1 MATVKENEVPVEYVI
16 FDGEGY
22 VKNMSHVSESKI
34 EELAQEKIEGKSYS
48 TIREELSESGMADSE
63 ISSLI
68 RKVDELVLSQTV
80 KQASPDRAQQ
90 WYRSGLVVAVIGLIL
105 SIAFNAGIVLKNLPA
120 MVIYSPFFAGILL
133 MAYGRYQQK
142 KQSAPSDT
150 GTGAIRRKRP
160 YK

>member
-1 MATVKENEVPVEYVI
+1 
-16 FDGEGY
+16 
-22 VKNMSHVSESKI
+22 MSHVSESKI
-34 EELAQEKIEGKSYS
+34 EELARERLGGKSYS
-48 TIREELSESGMADSE
+48 TRRAALSESGMTDSE

-120 MVIYSPFFAGILL
+120 MVIYSPFFAGILM

-142 KQSAPSDT
+142 KQSAPPDS
-150 GTGAIRRKRP
+150 GTGAIRSRRP

>member
-1 MATVKENEVPVEYVI
+1 MT
-16 FDGEGY
+16 
-22 VKNMSHVSESKI
+22 ESKI
-34 EELAQEKIEGKSYS
+34 EELAREKMEGKSYS
-48 TIREELSESGMADSE
+48 TIREDLSESGMADSE
-63 ISSLI
+63 IANLI
-68 RKVDELVLSQTV
+68 RQVDERVLSQTI

-90 WYRSGLVVAVIGLIL
+90 WYRSGLILAVVGLIL
-105 SIAFNAGIVLKNLPA
+105 TIAFNAGIILKNLPA
-120 MVIYSPFFAGILL
+120 MVIYSPFFAGILV